1 MNPDLLTGSLGP
13 DRLTARFQDTQ
24 SPKSLID
31 LRSPKP
37 ASALSPDLIASIEH
51 ELREAVVI
59 FEREKQRLNGEIQR
73 LTGQLKASESQF
85 ACEKS
90 DLLTKFTAERR
101 ALDHRI
107 EELQQRASAPSTEM
121 LQARIRLLEAS
132 NSELTTTNAALVDA
146 NRTLT
151 AQVSKQQTQLAAS
164 AEEQLNLLTS
174 YRKMQQTLHERV
186 QVEGA
191 LKAQL
196 VTLQSEKDRACHALA
211 SERDRLSARVVK
223 LETDGKGKEP
233 RDFNLVNFEGQM
245 RDNSRRIQSLEELIH
260 ETSQRYS
267 ELKSSFIEDKKDRL
281 QSHSTRSLTPHRRKA
296 SPKPKPASHHAKKLS
311 WKQPR

>member
-1 MNPDLLTGSLGP
+1 MNQDLLSGSLGP

-37 ASALSPDLIASIEH
+37 SSLSPDLIASIEH

-73 LTGQLKASESQF
+73 LTAQLKAAESQF

-107 EELQQRASAPSTEM
+107 EELQQRASGASTET
-121 LQARIRLLEAS
+121 LQTRIRLLEAS
-132 NSELTTTNAALVDA
+132 NSELTATNAALVEA

-151 AQVSKQQTQLAAS
+151 AQVSKQQTQLAVS
-164 AEEQLNLLTS
+164 AEEQLNLLTT
-174 YRKMQQTLHERV
+174 YRKMQQSLHERV
-186 QVEGA
+186 QTETA

-196 VTLQSEKDRACHALA
+196 AAVQSEKDRVCHSLA
-211 SERDRLSARVVK
+211 SERDRLSARLAK
-223 LETDGKGKEP
+223 LETEGKGKEP
-233 RDFNLVNFEGQM
+233 RDFNLLNFEGQM

-267 ELKSSFIEDKKDRL
+267 ELKSSFIEDK
-281 QSHSTRSLTPHRRKA
+281 QSHSTRSLTPHRRKP
-296 SPKPKPASHHAKKLS
+296 SPKPKPTSHHAKKLS

>member
-1 MNPDLLTGSLGP
+1 MNQDLLTGSLGP

-37 ASALSPDLIASIEH
+37 SSLSPDLIASIEH

-107 EELQQRASAPSTEM
+107 EELQQRASGPSTDT

-132 NSELTTTNAALVDA
+132 NNELTATNAALVEA
-146 NRTLT
+146 NRALT
-151 AQVSKQQTQLAAS
+151 AQVSKQQTQLAVS

-174 YRKMQQTLHERV
+174 YRKLQQTLHERV
-186 QVEGA
+186 QTETA

-196 VTLQSEKDRACHALA
+196 ATLQSEKDRMCHSLA
-211 SERDRLSARVVK
+211 SERDRLSARVAK
-223 LETDGKGKEP
+223 LEAETKGKEP
-233 RDFNLVNFEGQM
+233 RDFNLVTFEGQM

-267 ELKSSFIEDKKDRL
+267 ELKSSFIEDKRDRL
-281 QSHSTRSLTPHRRKA
+281 QSHSTRSLTPHRRKP
-296 SPKPKPASHHAKKLS
+296 SPKPKPTSQHAKKLS

>member
-1 MNPDLLTGSLGP
+1 MNRDLLTGSLGP

-37 ASALSPDLIASIEH
+37 SSLSPDLIASIEH

-73 LTGQLKASESQF
+73 LTSQLKASESQF

-90 DLLTKFTAERR
+90 EMLSKFTAERR
-101 ALDHRI
+101 ALDRRI
-107 EELQQRASAPSTEM
+107 EDLQQKASSAPVDA
-121 LQARIRLLEAS
+121 LQARIRQLEAS
-132 NSELTTTNAALVDA
+132 NNDLTSTNAALVEA

-151 AQVSKQQTQLAAS
+151 AQISKQQTQLAVC
-164 AEEQLNLLTS
+164 AEEQLGLLTS
-174 YRKMQQTLHERV
+174 HRKMQQTLQERV
-186 QVEGA
+186 QVEAA
-191 LKAQL
+191 LKSQL
-196 VTLQSEKDRACHALA
+196 AALQSEKDRMCHSLA
-211 SERDRLSARVVK
+211 SERDRLSTRVAK
-223 LETDGKGKEP
+223 LEAEVKGKEP

-267 ELKSSFIEDKKDRL
+267 ELKSSFIEDKRDRL
-281 QSHSTRSLTPHRRKA
+281 QSHSTRSLTPQRRKA
-296 SPKPKPASHHAKKLS
+296 SPKPKTTSHHTKKLS